1 MIAVKNW
8 FIEKNQIESIRNKEL
23 TVKRET
29 EKAILVSWKVKK
41 HSSWGD
47 ENYTFEQWI
56 PKSCLT
62 DKWEKD
68 TSNFGYHDYLV
79 EVVNQAYRDGRLE
92 NKTFTSGRNIYDQ
105 TSFTHQS
112 TTKELVNFLQK
123 KNIEFMNR
131 KEWNER

>member
-1 MIAVKNW
+1 MLAVKNW
-8 FIEKNQIESIRNKEL
+8 FIVKNQIESIRGKEL

-41 HSSWGD
+41 QSSWTD
-47 ENYTFEQWI
+47 EYYTFEQWI

-62 DKWEKD
+62 DEWEKD

-92 NKTFTSGRNIYDQ
+92 NRTFTSGRNRYDQ

-112 TTKELVNFLQK
+112 TTKELTNFLQE